1 MTAGA
6 YLLLRRWRILKNLSG
21 VITTLAAAELV
32 IIIAHRETPRSCC
45 CCFPDR
51 NDDDDDC
58 ILKKSLA
65 QIFADYY
72 KSIYKAESVLAL
84 LFHGSVLSIDEN
96 NNSLPRTI
104 VPLFEIEP
112 DKLSPLRRLS
122 SYCYAEK
129 SAKETAV
136 LFNLVP

>member
-72 KSIYKAESVLAL
+72 KSTQSGKRFSSFIPWVRPFY
-84 LFHGSVLSIDEN
+84 
-96 NNSLPRTI
+96 
-104 VPLFEIEP
+104 
-112 DKLSPLRRLS
+112 RR
-122 SYCYAEK
+122 K
-129 SAKETAV
+129 
-136 LFNLVP
+136 